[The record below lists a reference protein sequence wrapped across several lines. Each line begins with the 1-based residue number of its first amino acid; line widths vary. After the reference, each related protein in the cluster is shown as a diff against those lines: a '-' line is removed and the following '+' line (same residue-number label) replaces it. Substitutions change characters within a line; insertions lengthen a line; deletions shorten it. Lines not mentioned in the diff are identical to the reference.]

1 LRKRFEIQ
9 KKLKQ
14 KQKLEQGDKKEKKK
28 VILGHYLNSAKVH
41 GVFEGGN

>member
-28 VILGHYLNSAKVH
+28 VNINNKTLL
-41 GVFEGGN
+41 